1 MEYISI
7 LALLLAAELI
17 YFRIA
22 QKWHI
27 IDVPNGRSS
36 HSQPTLLGGGIIYWV
51 TALIYFALN
60 PSKQTGWIFLGLTAI
75 AAISFLDDVVDVRQ
89 KIRLVFQLLSV
100 TCAFIAINAF
110 GNYPWWAIFL
120 GYFFFMGILNA
131 YNFMDGINGMTGL
144 CSLVILGSLQYVN
157 LKITPFAD
165 ADLIWYPMIA
175 SVVFLFFNFRK
186 QAKCFAGDVGSISIG
201 FWVVVLLLRLMIKTH
216 DLIWISFLLVY
227 GVETCGTIF
236 HRILRGENITQ
247 PHRLHF
253 FQILVNEYHLPHRL
267 VSSVYAALQLIC
279 SALVIWLYPTMGWWI
294 FGILAVVL
302 SAVYTL
308 KFKLMIMAGIPLLKT
323 NMHLQAT
330 KSYQPAYLTPNIAD
344 AKAADD
350 VSSSPETEDTDAA
363 IYIASDTDATES
375 AHDATHSHADGP
387 NPKPALAKPQPSTAA
402 PSATTYTSQPAAKN
416 PALSHL
422 DETEPAEKV
431 AHPDK
436 DDIFL
441 LNNPNQ
447 SNNPNLPGHPGHFGA
462 SHSANP

>member
-7 LALLLAAELI
+7 FALLLAAELI

-36 HSQPTLLGGGIIYWV
+36 HTEPTLLGGGIIYWV
-51 TALIYFALN
+51 TALIYFTLN

-75 AAISFLDDVVDVRQ
+75 AAVSFLDDVVNVRQ
-89 KIRLVFQLLSV
+89 KIRLIFQLLSV

-175 SVVFLFFNFRK
+175 SVVFLFSTSENKPNVLRATWAASASVLGGGIAAEADDKDSRSHLDKFS
-186 QAKCFAGDVGSISIG
+186 AGV
-201 FWVVVLLLRLMIKTH
+201 W
-216 DLIWISFLLVY
+216 
-227 GVETCGTIF
+227 CGNVWYHF

-294 FGILAVVL
+294 
-302 SAVYTL
+302 SAFL
-308 KFKLMIMAGIPLLKT
+308 P
-323 NMHLQAT
+323 
-330 KSYQPAYLTPNIAD
+330 
-344 AKAADD
+344 
-350 VSSSPETEDTDAA
+350 SSCPRIYPE
-363 IYIASDTDATES
+363 
-375 AHDATHSHADGP
+375 
-387 NPKPALAKPQPSTAA
+387 
-402 PSATTYTSQPAAKN
+402 
-416 PALSHL
+416 
-422 DETEPAEKV
+422 V
-431 AHPDK
+431 
-436 DDIFL
+436 
-441 LNNPNQ
+441 
-447 SNNPNLPGHPGHFGA
+447 
-462 SHSANP
+462 

>member
-1 MEYISI
+1 MEYAIM
-7 LALLLAAELI
+7 LAVLFAAELI

-22 QKWHI
+22 QKYGI
-27 IDVPNGRSS
+27 VDVPNSRSS
-36 HSQPTLLGGGIIYWV
+36 HNQPTLRGGGVIYWL
-51 TALIYFALN
+51 AAAIYFALN
-60 PSKQTGWIFLGLTAI
+60 PSEETGWIFLGLTAI
-75 AAISFLDDVVDVRQ
+75 AAVSFLDDVSEVRQ
-89 KIRLVFQLLSV
+89 KIRLIFQLLSI
-100 TCAFIAINAF
+100 TCAFIAIGAF
-110 GNYPWWAIFL
+110 GRYPWWAIGL
-120 GYFFFMGILNA
+120 GYFLLVAILNA

-144 CSLVILGSLQYVN
+144 CSLVILGSMQYVN
-157 LKITPFAD
+157 LRISPFVNP
-165 ADLIWYPMIA
+165 DLIWYPMLA

-186 QAKCFAGDVGSISIG
+186 KAKCFAGDVGSITIG
-201 FWVVVLLLRLMIKTH
+201 FWVVVLLLRLMIETQNF
-216 DLIWISFLLVY
+216 IWIGFLLVY
-227 GVETCGTIF
+227 GVENFGTVF
-236 HRILRGENITQ
+236 HRILRHENITQ

-253 FQILVNEYHLPHRL
+253 FQILVNEYRLPHRL

-344 AKAADD
+344 VKAADD

-363 IYIASDTDATES
+363 IYIASAAGATEA
-375 AHDATHSHADGP
+375 AHDATHSHADASK
-387 NPKPALAKPQPSTAA
+387 PKPSSATPQPSTAA
-402 PSATTYTSQPAAKN
+402 PSATTCASQPAAKN

-422 DETEPAEKV
+422 DETEPAENV

-447 SNNPNLPGHPGHFGA
+447 PNHPGHPGFPDHSDS
-462 SHSANP
+462 SHSTNP